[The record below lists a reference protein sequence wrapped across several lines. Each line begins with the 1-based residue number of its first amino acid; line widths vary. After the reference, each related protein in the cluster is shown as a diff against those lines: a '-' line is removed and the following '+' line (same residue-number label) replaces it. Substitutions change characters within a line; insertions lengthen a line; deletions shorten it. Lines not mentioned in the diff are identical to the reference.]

1 MEILEKLVV
10 KHENDNYGEYT
21 VGPKAR
27 RVKNHFGV
35 NTEEPRFRDLSGVRI
50 EQVESS
56 LTRVLLEGIVEYYVV
71 LQNDEEVPEKWVG
84 EKN

>member
-10 KHENDNYGEYT
+10 THEKDNFGEYT

-35 NTEEPRFRDLSGVRI
+35 KIEGPRFRDLSGVRI
-50 EQVESS
+50 ELVESS
-56 LTRVLLEGIVEYYVV
+56 LIWVLLEGIAEYFVV

>member
-1 MEILEKLVV
+1 MV
-10 KHENDNYGEYT
+10 KREEDNYGEYT

-35 NTEEPRFRDLSGVRI
+35 KIEGPRFRDLSGVRI
-50 EQVESS
+50 EHLESS
-56 LTRVLLEGIVEYYVV
+56 LIWVLLEGIADYYVV
-71 LQNDEEVPEKWVG
+71 LQNDEEFPEKWVG